1 LKDFQTFNGTSIY
14 GKTYI
19 QKMSNKRFFTSNDI
33 SLTARA
39 GYGIISMNFGYTLT
53 PVVKDG
59 FGPTFNRLS
68 VGLSISGL

>member
-1 LKDFQTFNGTSIY
+1 
-14 GKTYI
+14 
-19 QKMSNKRFFTSNDI
+19 MSNKRFFTSNDI

>member
-1 LKDFQTFNGTSIY
+1 LKDFQTPTGTSIY
-14 GKTYI
+14 GKTFI
-19 QKMSNKRFFTSNDI
+19 QKMSNKRFFTTNDI

-39 GYGIISMNFGYTLT
+39 GYGIIAMNVAYTLS
-53 PVVKDG
+53 PVIKDG